1 MKKTKFWTLLIVSSF
16 FLIGL
21 AWQAS
26 RFADLSA
33 RARSLEKAQ
42 EAWIVENRKVD
53 AEIAQLSSRERTQ
66 SMARRLG
73 LAEAKPEDVT
83 KVQITPKGRSE

>member
-1 MKKTKFWTLLIVSSF
+1 MRKTRFWTLLAVAGI
-16 FLIGL
+16 FLLGL

-33 RARSLEKAQ
+33 KARNLERIQ

-53 AEIAQLSSRERTQ
+53 AEIAQLASRERTMA
-66 SMARRLG
+66 MARRLG
-73 LAEAKPEDVT
+73 LAAAKPEDVT
-83 KVQITPKGRSE
+83 KVQIAPKGRSE